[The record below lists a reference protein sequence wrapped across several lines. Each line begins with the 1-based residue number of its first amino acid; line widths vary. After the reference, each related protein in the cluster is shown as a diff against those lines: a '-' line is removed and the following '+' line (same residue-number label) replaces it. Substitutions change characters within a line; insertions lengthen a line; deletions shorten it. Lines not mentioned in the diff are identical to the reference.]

1 MHTSAFTSYDI
12 SINNLYWKDNLLK
25 HLLINRAFD
34 PLLNIVLNWCSKMDR
49 CPNWST
55 LVINILKLRY
65 YAACMRWV
73 FITCNES
80 DCAHCMGLKRP
91 GLGLRPEPCYYLWIQ
106 DIFYLFSLR
115 IWFCPGPITRRVC
128 WSGVR
133 GAVAGILINSSARG
147 TTDPSIGTISPSP
160 DSGPQHTPCPP
171 SATLEQVS
179 SVLRDKTTQPHAH
192 PHVQRLM
199 DLITP

>member
-1 MHTSAFTSYDI
+1 MSK
-12 SINNLYWKDNLLK
+12 WKYPSQYTK
-25 HLLINRAFD
+25 TT
-34 PLLNIVLNWCSKMDR
+34 VLC
-49 CPNWST
+49 T
-55 LVINILKLRY
+55 
-65 YAACMRWV
+65 AACMRWV

-115 IWFCPGPITRRVC
+115 IWFCPGPITRPRRVC

-160 DSGPQHTPCPP
+160 DSG
-171 SATLEQVS
+171 L
-179 SVLRDKTTQPHAH
+179 TTHLAHLQPHCIGASFVWAKRQNY
-192 PHVQRLM
+192 PTSPSSTWSEVKSIRK
-199 DLITP
+199 